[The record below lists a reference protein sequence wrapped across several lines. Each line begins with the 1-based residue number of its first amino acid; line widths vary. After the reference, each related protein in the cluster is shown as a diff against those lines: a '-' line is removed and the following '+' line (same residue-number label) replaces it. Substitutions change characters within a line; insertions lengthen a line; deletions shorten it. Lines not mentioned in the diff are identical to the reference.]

1 MSNKI
6 KEIIEQIESLTVIEL
21 NDLIKELEERFGV
34 SGMPTFISGSGNAV
48 SNETQEQEATP
59 AKVTISLVDSGAN
72 KIQVIKALR
81 EINPQLGLKEAK
93 EFVDNPPQIIKENI
107 STEEA
112 NKIKEKI
119 EAAGG
124 RVEIK

>member
-34 SGMPTFISGSGNAV
+34 SGMPTFISSGGSAV
-48 SNETQEQEATP
+48 SNEIQEQEATP

>member
-34 SGMPTFISGSGNAV
+34 SGMPTFISSGGSAV
-48 SNETQEQEATP
+48 SNEIQEQEATP

-124 RVEIK
+124 KVEIK

>member
-124 RVEIK
+124 KVEIK

>member
-34 SGMPTFISGSGNAV
+34 SGMPTFISSGGSAV
-48 SNETQEQEATP
+48 SNEIQEQEATP

-107 STEEA
+107 SIEEA

>member
-107 STEEA
+107 SIEEA

-124 RVEIK
+124 KVEIK